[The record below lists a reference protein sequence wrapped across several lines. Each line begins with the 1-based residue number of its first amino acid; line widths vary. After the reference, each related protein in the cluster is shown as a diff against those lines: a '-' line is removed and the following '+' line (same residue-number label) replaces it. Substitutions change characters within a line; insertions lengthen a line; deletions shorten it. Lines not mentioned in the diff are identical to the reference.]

1 MTVNILVFFNVE
13 IETWEK
19 ERRRKRK
26 RTEPLLKWI
35 IFTRKSGFLEGFLMF
50 NPRCWT
56 HLLYGDLCGLIP
68 TFASFPSEVGAQQHT
83 WKPRNC
89 EHTRIKVLARVGGV
103 FLLRG
108 PGWTRV
114 KTGGGEKDKL
124 GVSVVSAVVA
134 PLLCV
139 ESRLSS
145 KWRSTDVTFRVFKIK
160 ARSLTRSIWMFPMW
174 IFKAGRPFLN
184 QSFAFFPRV
193 R

>member
-13 IETWEK
+13 IEKWET

-114 KTGGGEKDKL
+114 KTGGGRIN
-124 GVSVVSAVVA
+124 SVCPWCRRSSHRCSA
-134 PLLCV
+134 
-139 ESRLSS
+139 SS
-145 KWRSTDVTFRVFKIK
+145 PASLRSDEV
-160 ARSLTRSIWMFPMW
+160 PM
-174 IFKAGRPFLN
+174 
-184 QSFAFFPRV
+184 
-193 R
+193 